1 MKDKIRYSEAFK
13 LKVMEELR
21 DAKWKSVKEVATAYG
36 IAEMSVYN
44 WMHKLGFEHLKGR
57 LIYVKTRTETDRIKE
72 LEAEVKR
79 LRMALADDA
88 LDPHHVAGNIQC
100 VLTSLPFSLSDS
112 CMPLSRSVPYTRP
125 TAQGYTLPA
134 FPRGATGPL

>member
-1 MKDKIRYSEAFK
+1 MKDRIRYSEAFK

-21 DAKWKSVKEVATAYG
+21 DAKWKSVKEAATAYG

-79 LRMALADDA
+79 LRMALADEVLDHKIDEAA
-88 LDPHHVAGNIQC
+88 LRLMCRRAGTTPEEVKKKNGGE
-100 VLTSLPFSLSDS
+100 LPT
-112 CMPLSRSVPYTRP
+112 M
-125 TAQGYTLPA
+125 
-134 FPRGATGPL
+134 

>member
-21 DAKWKSVKEVATAYG
+21 DAKWKSVKEAATAYG

-57 LIYVKTRTETDRIKE
+57 YISEDR
-72 LEAEVKR
+72 
-79 LRMALADDA
+79 
-88 LDPHHVAGNIQC
+88 
-100 VLTSLPFSLSDS
+100 F
-112 CMPLSRSVPYTRP
+112 
-125 TAQGYTLPA
+125 
-134 FPRGATGPL
+134 

>member
-57 LIYVKTRTETDRIKE
+57 LIYVKTMN
-72 LEAEVKR
+72 AR
-79 LRMALADDA
+79 LRTPVIFL
-88 LDPHHVAGNIQC
+88 
-100 VLTSLPFSLSDS
+100 LPSGVYL
-112 CMPLSRSVPYTRP
+112 LRV
-125 TAQGYTLPA
+125 
-134 FPRGATGPL
+134 

>member
-21 DAKWKSVKEVATAYG
+21 DAKWKSVKEAATAYG

-79 LRMALADDA
+79 LRMALADEVLDHKIDEAA
-88 LDPHHVAGNIQC
+88 LRLMCRRAGTTPEEVKKRMVGNC
-100 VLTSLPFSLSDS
+100 PR
-112 CMPLSRSVPYTRP
+112 CERGERGHTRD
-125 TAQGYTLPA
+125 
-134 FPRGATGPL
+134 